1 MRSKIVAATA
11 ICLFGMASSPA
22 FAVGADA
29 PPAKDDPPDKVVCK
43 TKPQTGSRLRAK
55 TCHTVGQWETI
66 AEEMRRTAQEMTGP
80 AIEIRRN

>member
-11 ICLFGMASSPA
+11 ACLFGLASSPA

-29 PPAKDDPPDKVVCK
+29 PPAKDDPRDKVVCK
-43 TKPQTGSRLRAK
+43 TKPQTG
-55 TCHTVGQWETI
+55 
-66 AEEMRRTAQEMTGP
+66 P